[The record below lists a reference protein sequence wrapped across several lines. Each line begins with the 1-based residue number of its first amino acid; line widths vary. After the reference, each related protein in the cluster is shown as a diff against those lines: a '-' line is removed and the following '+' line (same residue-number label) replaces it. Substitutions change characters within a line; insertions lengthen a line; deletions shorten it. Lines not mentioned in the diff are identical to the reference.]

1 MPIGFHERRV
11 GSVIARMPGVAEV
24 KTTTF
29 SAAVVEQTL
38 ALSSAIAILKG
49 RLVES
54 MHFVEKPEGGAR
66 LVIELGSRT

>member
-1 MPIGFHERRV
+1 MPIV
-11 GSVIARMPGVAEV
+11 GIKEAVVIAKLPGVAEV

-29 SAAVVEQTL
+29 RDAAMEQTL

-54 MHFVEKPEGGAR
+54 MHFVEKSEGGAR
-66 LVIELGSRT
+66 LVLS